1 MRTMM
6 CGLKAREE
14 PLTTTARAAMQ
25 QKALVVALDSIGHWL
40 GAPKTV
46 KVPQT
51 VPRGG
56 WTPQT
61 VYTGGVDTIDTIYMV
76 AY

>member
-1 MRTMM
+1 M

-25 QKALVVALDSIGHWL
+25 QKALVVALDSIVSGV

-51 VPRGG
+51 VCI
-56 WTPQT
+56 
-61 VYTGGVDTIDTIYMV
+61 GGVDTIDTIYMV
-76 AY
+76 VY

>member
-1 MRTMM
+1 
-6 CGLKAREE
+6 
-14 PLTTTARAAMQ
+14 MQ
-25 QKALVVALDSIGHWL
+25 QKARVVALDSIGHWL

-76 AY
+76 VY